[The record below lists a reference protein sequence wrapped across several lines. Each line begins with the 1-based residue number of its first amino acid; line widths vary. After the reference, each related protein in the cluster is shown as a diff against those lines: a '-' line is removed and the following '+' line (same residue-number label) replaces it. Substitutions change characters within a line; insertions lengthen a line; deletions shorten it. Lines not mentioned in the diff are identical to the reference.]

1 MGSNTFEQ
9 LLAQYDE
16 HVTGLATELQEF
28 IHKHLPGANEEVD
41 IPAKLLAYNYG
52 PGYKHVI
59 CAIQFSKKGVKLS
72 FYKGAELPDP
82 QHLLTGTGKVHRYVE
97 INSPAD
103 LKSPPLK
110 QLMKDALIAYHNRI
124 KN

>member
-1 MGSNTFEQ
+1 MGSNALEQ

-16 HVTGLATELQEF
+16 HVTGLAAELQEF
-28 IHKHLPGANEEVD
+28 IVKHLPGAQEEVD

-72 FYKGAELPDP
+72 FNRGAELPDP

-97 INSPAD
+97 IKSPAD
-103 LKSPPLK
+103 LKSPALT
-110 QLMKDALIAYHNRI
+110 QLMKDALTAYHKRT